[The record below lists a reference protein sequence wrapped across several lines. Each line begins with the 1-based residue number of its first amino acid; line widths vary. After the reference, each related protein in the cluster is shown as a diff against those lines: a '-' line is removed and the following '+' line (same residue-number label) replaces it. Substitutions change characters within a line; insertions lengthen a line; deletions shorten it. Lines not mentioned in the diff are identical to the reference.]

1 VTASLTFLL
10 TLLLTL
16 PPAGTDRLGA
26 TSQGAGLGSG
36 LPLLAWVRGRGWV
49 TGQPGQ
55 TVAEFV
61 ASEAAVTEVTV
72 LAPAQDTVL
81 MTGRPAPR
89 RGPAGDYPA
98 SPNSFAS
105 RDTPSMRSSSPRA

>member
-36 LPLLAWVRGRGWV
+36 LPLLAWVRG
-49 TGQPGQ
+49 
-55 TVAEFV
+55 
-61 ASEAAVTEVTV
+61 AV
-72 LAPAQDTVL
+72 
-81 MTGRPAPR
+81 G
-89 RGPAGDYPA
+89 
-98 SPNSFAS
+98 
-105 RDTPSMRSSSPRA
+105 